1 MEWEWGLE
9 GKGKGGEDGEEE
21 EEEEGVVV
29 MMVEGEDVEVIVVVV
44 LLVEVEVEDAGS
56 KPATIR
62 GVEEEGRAGE
72 EDSFLVARDGW
83 RLSDRCWVSGG
94 VDTYSGSGGL

>member
-9 GKGKGGEDGEEE
+9 GKGKGGEDGVSESESEEVAVMVAVE
-21 EEEEGVVV
+21 GENVGVVV
-29 MMVEGEDVEVIVVVV
+29 AVV
-44 LLVEVEVEDAGS
+44 LVEVEVEDAGS
-56 KPATIR
+56 KPAATR
-62 GVEEEGRAGE
+62 GERAGE
-72 EDSFLVARDGW
+72 GDSFLVARDGW